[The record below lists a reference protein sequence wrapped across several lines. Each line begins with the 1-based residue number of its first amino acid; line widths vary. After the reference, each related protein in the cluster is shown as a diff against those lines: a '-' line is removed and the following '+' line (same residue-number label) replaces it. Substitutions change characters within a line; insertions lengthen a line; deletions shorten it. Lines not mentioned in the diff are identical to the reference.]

1 MKSICLIGKGP
12 SAVHADEFMNDSD
25 DVAAINDGGIFT
37 NRDVDYCFCT
47 HNYYTTLRGTVH
59 KIKNIITPQVHLNPE
74 WANTGLGGMHLLD
87 EVKNVNKII
96 YEEHKCAGNSINLT
110 KRIIEGGICHNHT
123 TSAAIHWLAKHGKY
137 DLIKVVGVDGGIGYA
152 PGAYFHQP
160 TIDLLNKG
168 LYERTGIKNHL
179 HDACKEVFMR
189 LAGILENVYDCKITL
204 YAQEDKEK
212 ETLKESI
219 ASYIDRMV

>member
-59 KIKNIITPQVHLNPE
+59 KIKNIVTPRRHLTPE

-87 EVKNVNKII
+87 EVRNVNKII
-96 YEEHKCAGNSINLT
+96 YEDHGCHSVSAELA

-123 TSAAIHWLAKHGKY
+123 SAAAIHWLAKHGKY
-137 DLIKVVGVDGGIGYA
+137 DLIKVVGIDGGIGYA

-160 TIDLLNKG
+160 TIDLLNQNN
-168 LYERTGIKNHL
+168 YERTGIKNNL

-204 YAQEDKEK
+204 YAQEDKK